1 MDEANQG
8 IGPAASAATGARR
21 VPALRPLLF
30 LAPFLLRHPGVLAL
44 SVAALVVSAAALL
57 TLPVAVRRMIDL
69 GFSGKDGA
77 FVDRYLSLGGNEGNQ
92 ALPAGQLQEL
102 RRKGIRDC
110 RNRTLG
116 VNQAEFD
123 CAMRAGTRDEYRAC
137 GITLRG

>member
-1 MDEANQG
+1 MK
-8 IGPAASAATGARR
+8 PRAASCIRAASLATM
-21 VPALRPLLF
+21 LL
-30 LAPFLLRHPGVLAL
+30 LGGCSGYNAEL
-44 SVAALVVSAAALL
+44 SDAQCE
-57 TLPVAVRRMIDL
+57 
-69 GFSGKDGA
+69 A
-77 FVDRYLSLGGNEGNQ
+77 FVDRYLGLGGYEGNQ
-92 ALPAGQLQEL
+92 ALPADQMQEL

>member
-1 MDEANQG
+1 MK
-8 IGPAASAATGARR
+8 PRAASCIRAAS
-21 VPALRPLLF
+21 L
-30 LAPFLLRHPGVLAL
+30 
-44 SVAALVVSAAALL
+44 AAALL
-57 TLPVAVRRMIDL
+57 L
-69 GFSGKDGA
+69 GGCSAYNAELSDAQCEA
-77 FVDRYLSLGGNEGNQ
+77 FVDRYLGLGGNEGNQ
-92 ALPAGQLQEL
+92 DLPADQLQEL